1 MKEVCI
7 ASIITVGVIAYV
19 LTYNVLPQNDMEFTQ
34 QLDNLLMF
42 VLSIY
47 STLMFLHLIT
57 QNNRGSVMS
66 L

>member
-7 ASIITVGVIAYV
+7 SSIITVGVIAYV